1 MTLRSSRQYTLTAS
15 TIGELRGILA
25 ECTELPDGA
34 VVRAKVGFGNP
45 TGAKIKNVTV
55 IVDEPGLPVDFA
67 DYFRRT
73 GDQP

>member
-1 MTLRSSRQYTLTAS
+1 MAPRSSRQYTILGS
-15 TIGELRGILA
+15 TLGELRRIVE
-25 ECTELPDGA
+25 ECAELPDGA

-45 TGAKIKNVTV
+45 TGAKIKSLVI
-55 IVDEPGLPVDFA
+55 IVDEPGPHVDFA